1 MSRGPRDVL
10 DAGASG
16 NEEDEPGDFDPGEF
30 DLDEETRAEVE
41 EEYGTEFSTADEVE
55 EAGIETPEPD
65 PEPASEPDPADE
77 TAETDDAAAPDVG
90 GETEAVSAPADAG
103 DEEAAETDADEGSA
117 DVDLEDA
124 VMDAMESVG
133 DGDGADRE
141 ALVAAVVD
149 EHGVDPEAVED
160 AIQDALMSG
169 RCYEPADGTLKAI

>member
-1 MSRGPRDVL
+1 MNPPPGTSRNYTGVAHAYHGMFE
-10 DAGASG
+10 DAHLV
-16 NEEDEPGDFDPGEF
+16 
-30 DLDEETRAEVE
+30 DLSV
-41 EEYGTEFSTADEVE
+41 
-55 EAGIETPEPD
+55 GIED
-65 PEPASEPDPADE
+65 GAASEPDPADE